1 MASVIAFRSSYSIIG
16 MESELAGLLGRV
28 ADGDRAAFARLYDHV
43 SAKLYGVVIRILA
56 RSELADDAL
65 QETFIRIWRN
75 AASYNPAI
83 ASPMAWMATIAH
95 NQAIDLKR
103 RFAERLARQSEELDP
118 ATADERPDPLALTE
132 QSEDV
137 RRLKKCLDGL
147 PGDRQE
153 MVLLAYHQGW
163 SREELAARFNR
174 PVTTVKTLLRRSLI
188 ALKEC
193 LDAA

>member
-1 MASVIAFRSSYSIIG
+1 MASVIAFRSSYSTIG
-16 MESELAGLLGRV
+16 MESDLTGLLERV
-28 ADGDRAAFARLYDHV
+28 ADGDRPAFAKLYDHV
-43 SAKLYGVVIRILA
+43 SARLYGVVSRILP

-65 QETFIRIWRN
+65 QETFIRIWQK
-75 AASYNPAI
+75 AVTYDPGI

-137 RRLKKCLDGL
+137 RR
-147 PGDRQE
+147 
-153 MVLLAYHQGW
+153 
-163 SREELAARFNR
+163 
-174 PVTTVKTLLRRSLI
+174 
-188 ALKEC
+188 
-193 LDAA
+193 